1 MIEQSLDAA
10 LNSVINVVFG
20 GVITLLI
27 TMYRQ
32 KKKENDALKAGLQA
46 LLRDRIIQAY
56 NHYVQDKGWIPIYAK
71 ESIDACYKSYEA
83 LGDNG
88 VIDNL
93 MEQINEL
100 QNYPPRIEVMKMRK
114 LLNVLKKD
122 DNAYSVGRICA
133 VIGFIVWVLVTL
145 WLAFFAKTWSSY
157 ESCTLGMV
165 TLLLVQLGNKAI
177 ETRMFKVKS
186 EERNDE

>member
-1 MIEQSLDAA
+1 MIESTVQT
-10 LNSVINVVFG
+10 VINIIVG
-20 GVITLLI
+20 AVISYLFAS
-27 TMYRQ
+27 YCA
-32 KKKENDALKAGLQA
+32 KKKENNALKAGLQA

-100 QNYPPRIEVMKMRK
+100 QNYPPRD
-114 LLNVLKKD
+114 KK
-122 DNAYSVGRICA
+122 
-133 VIGFIVWVLVTL
+133 
-145 WLAFFAKTWSSY
+145 
-157 ESCTLGMV
+157 
-165 TLLLVQLGNKAI
+165 
-177 ETRMFKVKS
+177 
-186 EERNDE
+186 

>member
-1 MIEQSLDAA
+1 MVEQMISHV
-10 LNSVINVVFG
+10 LNLILG
-20 GVITLLI
+20 GVVSYIFAL
-27 TMYRQ
+27 YHQ

-71 ESIDACYKSYEA
+71 ESIDACYRSYEA

-100 QNYPPRIEVMKMRK
+100 QNYPPKNRGDE
-114 LLNVLKKD
+114 
-122 DNAYSVGRICA
+122 NA
-133 VIGFIVWVLVTL
+133 
-145 WLAFFAKTWSSY
+145 
-157 ESCTLGMV
+157 
-165 TLLLVQLGNKAI
+165 
-177 ETRMFKVKS
+177 
-186 EERNDE
+186 

>member
-32 KKKENDALKAGLQA
+32 KKKQNDALKAGLQA

-71 ESIDACYKSYEA
+71 ESIESCYKSYEA

-93 MEQINEL
+93 MQQINEL
-100 QNYPPRIEVMKMRK
+100 QNYPPKNR
-114 LLNVLKKD
+114 
-122 DNAYSVGRICA
+122 G
-133 VIGFIVWVLVTL
+133 
-145 WLAFFAKTWSSY
+145 
-157 ESCTLGMV
+157 
-165 TLLLVQLGNKAI
+165 
-177 ETRMFKVKS
+177 
-186 EERNDE
+186 EEDA

>member
-1 MIEQSLDAA
+1 MIEQSLDTA
-10 LNSVINVVFG
+10 LNSVINVISG

-32 KKKENDALKAGLQA
+32 EKKENDALKAGVQA

-100 QNYPPRIEVMKMRK
+100 QNYSPKDKRMRGE
-114 LLNVLKKD
+114 
-122 DNAYSVGRICA
+122 DNA
-133 VIGFIVWVLVTL
+133 
-145 WLAFFAKTWSSY
+145 
-157 ESCTLGMV
+157 
-165 TLLLVQLGNKAI
+165 
-177 ETRMFKVKS
+177 
-186 EERNDE
+186 

>member
-1 MIEQSLDAA
+1 MIEHSLDAA
-10 LNSVINVVFG
+10 LSSVINVVSG

-32 KKKENDALKAGLQA
+32 KKKQNDALKAGLQA

-56 NHYVQDKGWIPIYAK
+56 NHYVQDEGWIPIYAK

-93 MEQINEL
+93 MQQINEL
-100 QNYPPRIEVMKMRK
+100 QNYPPKNR
-114 LLNVLKKD
+114 
-122 DNAYSVGRICA
+122 G
-133 VIGFIVWVLVTL
+133 
-145 WLAFFAKTWSSY
+145 
-157 ESCTLGMV
+157 
-165 TLLLVQLGNKAI
+165 
-177 ETRMFKVKS
+177 
-186 EERNDE
+186 EEDA

>member
-10 LNSVINVVFG
+10 LNSIINVISG
-20 GVITLLI
+20 CVITLLI

-32 KKKENDALKAGLQA
+32 KKKQNDALKAGLQA

-56 NHYVQDKGWIPIYAK
+56 NHYVQDRGWIPIYAK

-93 MEQINEL
+93 MQQINEL
-100 QNYPPRIEVMKMRK
+100 QNYPPKDKRMRGE
-114 LLNVLKKD
+114 
-122 DNAYSVGRICA
+122 DNA
-133 VIGFIVWVLVTL
+133 
-145 WLAFFAKTWSSY
+145 
-157 ESCTLGMV
+157 
-165 TLLLVQLGNKAI
+165 
-177 ETRMFKVKS
+177 
-186 EERNDE
+186 

>member
-1 MIEQSLDAA
+1 MIEQSLDTV
-10 LNSVINVVFG
+10 LNSVINVISG

-93 MEQINEL
+93 MQQINEL
-100 QNYPPRIEVMKMRK
+100 QNYPPKNR
-114 LLNVLKKD
+114 
-122 DNAYSVGRICA
+122 G
-133 VIGFIVWVLVTL
+133 
-145 WLAFFAKTWSSY
+145 
-157 ESCTLGMV
+157 
-165 TLLLVQLGNKAI
+165 
-177 ETRMFKVKS
+177 
-186 EERNDE
+186 EEDA